1 MKAIGY
7 VRVRTEKQ
15 ADFGVSLESQAKKD
29 WPLFERKVAELI
41 SEVEKLPEDRQKQL
55 RRELEAEASSG
66 KAEE

>member
-1 MKAIGY
+1 MKTIGY
-7 VRVRTEKQ
+7 VRVSTQKQ

-29 WPLFERKVAELI
+29 WGLFERIVAELI
-41 SEVEKLPEDRQKQL
+41 SEAENLPEDRQKQL